1 MHIVHVYVCMYT
13 TQYLIICMHSYIF
26 TTDEEEEEE
35 EPLGVTY
42 SRPYKPYRPATITA
56 SSLHKPTLP
65 RLTTTT
71 RTPYECTPIHEYTY
85 TTDQSVEI
93 ESVPSTHIIPTFC
106 PSSLTPTSTSTGG
119 NDVLVGIAI
128 HFDSIQG
135 HIGCY
140 MTSSGVAAS
149 INLSSHVQYC
159 ESQIDFQ
166 VKE

>member
-1 MHIVHVYVCMYT
+1 
-13 TQYLIICMHSYIF
+13 MHSYTPH
-26 TTDEEEEEE
+26 TTEDDDEDEDE
-35 EPLGVTY
+35 EPLGLTY
-42 SRPYKPYRPATITA
+42 SRPYKPYRAATTTA

-65 RLTTTT
+65 RQLTTTT
-71 RTPYECTPIHEYTY
+71 RTPYESTHIHEYTY
-85 TTDQSVEI
+85 TTDPSVEI

-106 PSSLTPTSTSTGG
+106 PSSLTPTSTSTGES
-119 NDVLVGIAI
+119 DVLVGIAI

-140 MTSSGVAAS
+140 MTSGGVAAS

-166 VKE
+166 VSVMLI